1 MNDRLVLG
9 ADIGGTSVKFLIVNA
24 SRRTVAEGTVA
35 TDPGNAA
42 ATFAALAAQVHSRLG
57 DTATLSAV
65 GLACAG
71 IVDPVQGTLGRAPNL
86 PGWEQ
91 CDLHSLLK
99 SAFGP
104 VAFALAN
111 DVNSALVGEQCLG
124 AGRDCRDLLMLALGT
139 GVGGGVMID
148 NKLVVGTR
156 FGAAELGHV
165 VLDRDGPMC
174 CCGNAGCLEAY
185 AGAVGIVAAACRRA
199 GQPEADPELST
210 LVDQG
215 NLTPQTLATLATSG
229 CAQAVAIFHEAGLRL
244 GQAIGGFVNTLDP
257 ERVIIGGGVVLAG
270 DLILGPCRSE
280 AARIILCERSKSIPI
295 VPAELGPRAAAVGA
309 AVLAEREVTTR

>member
-9 ADIGGTSVKFLIVNA
+9 ADIGGTSVKYIIVDA
-24 SRRTVAEGTVA
+24 SRNTVAEGSVA
-35 TDPGNAA
+35 TDPSNAA
-42 ATFAALAAQVHSRLG
+42 VTFAALAEQVRTHLG
-57 DTATLSAV
+57 ETASLSAI

-91 CDLHSLLK
+91 CDLHSLLE
-99 SAFGP
+99 SAFGS

-111 DVNSALVGEQCLG
+111 DVNGALVGEQTMG
-124 AGRDCRDLLMLALGT
+124 AGRGCRDLLMLALGT
-139 GVGGGVMID
+139 GVGGGVMIG

-165 VLDRDGPMC
+165 VLDRDGPLC

-185 AGAVGIVAAACRRA
+185 AGAVGIVAAARRRLEKP
-199 GQPEADPELST
+199 GADPELSD
-210 LVDQG
+210 LAHHGD
-215 NLTPQTLATLATSG
+215 LTPQTLATLATSG
-229 CAQAVAIFHEAGLRL
+229 CSQAAAIFHEAGLRL

-257 ERVIIGGGVVLAG
+257 ERVIIGGGVALAG

-280 AARIILCERSKSIPI
+280 AARTILCERSKSIPI

-309 AVLAEREVTTR
+309 AILAEREVATR